1 MYQSVPFYRSGWNGN
16 FRYKY
21 LENHTVYF
29 VENYMIVKLKYCII
43 RFYIFYFFKI
53 INYHFNSEYFTFK
66 FNSCETTFSTIRNY
80 GIGLQ
85 VFLVISKINMEYFN
99 PLYRKTLSKIKK
111 RTGQWI
117 LETCVV

>member
-29 VENYMIVKLKYCII
+29 VENYMTVKPKYCII
-43 RFYIFYFFKI
+43 RFNIFFFF
-53 INYHFNSEYFTFK
+53 NNQLSFQFRTFHFLV
-66 FNSCETTFSTIRNY
+66 SCETAFSTIRKY

-85 VFLVISKINMEYFN
+85 VFLDISKINMEFLN
-99 PLYRKTLSKIKK
+99 PLYRKTLLVITIKK
-111 RTGQWI
+111 PDFFDPAG
-117 LETCVV
+117 

>member
-16 FRYKY
+16 FRFKY

-43 RFYIFYFFKI
+43 RFYIFFLNNQFSFQLRI
-53 INYHFNSEYFTFK
+53 FHFQV
-66 FNSCETTFSTIRNY
+66 SCETAFSTIRKY

-85 VFLVISKINMEYFN
+85 VFLVISKINMEFLY
-99 PLYRKTLSKIKK
+99 PLYRKTLFSHIQKAGFLTTRLI
-111 RTGQWI
+111 
-117 LETCVV
+117 

>member
-29 VENYMIVKLKYCII
+29 VENYMSVKLKYCIL
-43 RFYIFYFFKI
+43 RFYIFFIFL
-53 INYHFNSEYFTFK
+53 NYQLSFQFRIVHSQV
-66 FNSCETTFSTIRNY
+66 SCETAFSTIRKY

-85 VFLVISKINMEYFN
+85 VFLDISKINMEFLN
-99 PLYRKTLSKIKK
+99 PLYRKTLVSY
-111 RTGQWI
+111 T
-117 LETCVV
+117 

>member
-43 RFYIFYFFKI
+43 RFYMFYFLNVQLTFQFRI
-53 INYHFNSEYFTFK
+53 YHFQV
-66 FNSCETTFSTIRNY
+66 SCETAFSTIRIY
-80 GIGLQ
+80 GIWPTG
-85 VFLVISKINMEYFN
+85 ISGY
-99 PLYRKTLSKIKK
+99 
-111 RTGQWI
+111 Q
-117 LETCVV
+117 

>member
-29 VENYMIVKLKYCII
+29 VENYMVLKLKYCII

-53 INYHFNSEYFTFK
+53 INYHFNSEYLTFK
-66 FNSCETTFSTIRNY
+66 LVVGPPQGFWGSGEKGYLFSGSWGALLIILGELGSRQILL
-80 GIGLQ
+80 GI
-85 VFLVISKINMEYFN
+85 
-99 PLYRKTLSKIKK
+99 
-111 RTGQWI
+111 
-117 LETCVV
+117 

>member
-43 RFYIFYFFKI
+43 RFNMFYFLNVQLIFQFGI
-53 INYHFNSEYFTFK
+53 FHFQV
-66 FNSCETTFSTIRNY
+66 SCETAFSTIRIY
-80 GIGLQ
+80 GIW
-85 VFLVISKINMEYFN
+85 
-99 PLYRKTLSKIKK
+99 P
-111 RTGQWI
+111 TGVSGYQ
-117 LETCVV
+117 

>member
-1 MYQSVPFYRSGWNGN
+1 MCQRVPFYRSCWNGN

-43 RFYIFYFFKI
+43 IFYTFYFFK
-53 INYHFNSEYFTFK
+53 NNQLSFQFRKFHFQV
-66 FNSCETTFSTIRNY
+66 SCETAFSTIRKY

-85 VFLVISKINMEYFN
+85 VFLVISKINMEFLN
-99 PLYRKTLSKIKK
+99 PLYRKTLI
-111 RTGQWI
+111 
-117 LETCVV
+117 